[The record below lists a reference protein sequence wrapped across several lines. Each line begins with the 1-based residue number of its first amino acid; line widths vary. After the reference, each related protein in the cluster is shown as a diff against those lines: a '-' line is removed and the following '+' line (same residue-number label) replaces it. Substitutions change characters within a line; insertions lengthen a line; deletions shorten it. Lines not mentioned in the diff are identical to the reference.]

1 METRMS
7 VFLRNLK
14 PFRSAT
20 LLKRD
25 SNTSV
30 SCDYCEI
37 LKTTYFEE
45 HLRTAASVY
54 SNDLLKYKNCV
65 IKNMLP
71 ERFCVYKEEHHL
83 QRKISFVK
91 KNLELLE
98 K

>member
-7 VFLRNLK
+7 LFLRKLK

-25 SNTSV
+25 STTSV

-37 LKTTYFEE
+37 FKTTYFEE

-65 IKNMLP
+65 IKKHASRKGF
-71 ERFCVYKEEHHL
+71 EFIKKSIIYKAKFH
-83 QRKISFVK
+83 
-91 KNLELLE
+91 
-98 K
+98 